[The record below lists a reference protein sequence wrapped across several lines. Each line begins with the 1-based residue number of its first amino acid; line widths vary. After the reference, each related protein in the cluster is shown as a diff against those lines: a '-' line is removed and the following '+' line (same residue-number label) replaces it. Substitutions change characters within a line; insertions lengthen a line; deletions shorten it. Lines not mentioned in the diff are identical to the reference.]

1 MTFFVMVYLCWLMI
15 SPSFIHKSL
24 CYSLSA
30 QIACR
35 LCQDTPPPAP
45 PHITPTPP
53 SSTAEGDKLKSAA
66 TCAWLCRFHKRCDF
80 WRAEPTSC
88 RGTSP
93 SESTQILTT
102 AKALPHPCRHLT
114 ASRGFQEMVRP
125 GTRSSTLQRGTL
137 RFREV
142 PRLTG
147 ARIWFQGV
155 QSQRGPASCPG
166 CLNLSL
172 RGKSQPWRCGSELWD
187 LWVRVRDCIFAF
199 GVLKVLLWKCNF
211 ISPGEGISSSP

>member
-1 MTFFVMVYLCWLMI
+1 MRTRKKGIRCKVRSTEEMLKMTFFVIVYLCWLMI

-24 CYSLSA
+24 CYCQL
-30 QIACR
+30 R
-35 LCQDTPPPAP
+35 LPVGFARTPPFPAP

-93 SESTQILTT
+93 SDSTQVLTT
-102 AKALPHPCRHLT
+102 AKALPHPCPHLT

-137 RFREV
+137 RLREV
-142 PRLTG
+142 P
-147 ARIWFQGV
+147 
-155 QSQRGPASCPG
+155 
-166 CLNLSL
+166 
-172 RGKSQPWRCGSELWD
+172 
-187 LWVRVRDCIFAF
+187 
-199 GVLKVLLWKCNF
+199 
-211 ISPGEGISSSP
+211 